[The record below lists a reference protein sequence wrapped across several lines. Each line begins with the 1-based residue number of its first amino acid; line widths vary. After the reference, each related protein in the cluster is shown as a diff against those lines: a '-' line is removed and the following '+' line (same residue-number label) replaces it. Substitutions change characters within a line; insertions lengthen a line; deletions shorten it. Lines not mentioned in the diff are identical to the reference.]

1 MFFGFVLVVLGIIAA
16 MFVFL
21 PWWIALLIIGGFIIM
36 VFAQARQDG
45 DY

>member
-1 MFFGFVLVVLGIIAA
+1 MYFGFVLIVIGIIAA

-21 PWWIALLIIGGFIIM
+21 PWWIAMLIIGGFVIM
-36 VFAQARQDG
+36 VAGNVRQDG